1 MINNEILKKIL
12 DEYNNLEKEIEKE
25 TDFKKIAEMK
35 KKNSKM
41 SNLIEKIKIYFNNEE
56 NIQWIETLSAEDK
69 ENLIESKKE
78 SEVICKN
85 LLEEIQEL
93 ITNREESYLD
103 KNIFLE
109 IRAGTGG
116 DEASLFANEL
126 YFMYK
131 KYGQDLNLKIDEM
144 DISYNEVGGIK
155 SISAFIKGDWSYK
168 YFQFES
174 GVHRVQRVPVTEK
187 KGRIHTSTVTVAI
200 LPEEEENTDYFNVKD
215 VEIEYSTAQ
224 GAGGQHVNKTESAV
238 ILIHK
243 PTGIKVK
250 IQDERSQHKN
260 KDKAFK
266 ILQFRVKEFILSEEQ
281 EKLSEERW
289 SQVGTGS
296 RNEKIRTYNY
306 PQNRITD
313 HRFNITLYNL
323 PTIMLGNF
331 FEFFKQIL
339 IIHRNNLH
347 LEK

>member
-1 MINNEILKKIL
+1 MLNDEVLKKIL
-12 DEYNNLEKEIEKE
+12 NEYNDLEKQIEKE
-25 TDFKKIAEMK
+25 KDFKKIAEMK
-35 KKNSKM
+35 KKNSKIID
-41 SNLIEKIKIYFNNEE
+41 LIEQIKIYFNNKE
-56 NIQWIETLSAEDK
+56 NIEWIETLQEEDK
-69 ENLIESKKE
+69 MNLIESKKE
-78 SEVICKN
+78 SELICKD

-93 ITNREESYLD
+93 ITNSEESHLD
-103 KNIFLE
+103 KNVFLE

-126 YFMYK
+126 YSMYK

-155 SISAFIKGDWSYK
+155 SISVFIKGHWAYK

-266 ILQFRVKEFILSEEQ
+266 ILQFRVKEFIINQEQ

-289 SQVGTGS
+289 SQVGSGS

-313 HRFNITLYNL
+313 HRYNITLYNL